1 MQISFHGADRGV
13 TGSCHLVECAGRRI
27 LVDCGLYQ
35 GGRVRHHLKHNL
47 WRDESSVVFFGFAA
61 RGTLARRIIDGAE
74 QVRIFGEEIPVRASV
89 HTINGFSAHADQAEL
104 LAWHKQ
110 IDGAERT
117 FLVHGEEDAMERF
130 AKLLPGT
137 TVEMPAF
144 GESHS
149 L

>member
-1 MQISFHGADRGV
+1 M
-13 TGSCHLVECAGRRI
+13 
-27 LVDCGLYQ
+27 
-35 GGRVRHHLKHNL
+35 
-47 WRDESSVVFFGFAA
+47 
-61 RGTLARRIIDGAE
+61 ARRIIDGAE

-110 IDGAERT
+110 IDGAGRT
-117 FLVHGEEDAMERF
+117 FLVHGEEDAMKRF
-130 AKLLPGT
+130 AELLPDT